1 MPRGQTVLATW
12 HKSKAGLY
20 PQGSGVPVEEAKLGV
35 MELEGEKSERHR
47 TENARGRRVSSSP
60 HKKSHWP
67 RKWLWEWVWEKPA
80 LVLFPGQFR
89 CISPSTVS

>member
-1 MPRGQTVLATW
+1 M
-12 HKSKAGLY
+12 
-20 PQGSGVPVEEAKLGV
+20 EEAKLGV

-67 RKWLWEWVWEKPA
+67 RKWL
-80 LVLFPGQFR
+80 
-89 CISPSTVS
+89 